1 MIVGS
6 HTLTPAEQSWID
18 ASTNAAKATL
28 CVPLAAAFNRLDAGF
43 LEPILTEGC
52 VYESQS
58 AIEGIRGK
66 AEVLGYFGEK
76 FATVRATG
84 VAHLTTAELAVDPG
98 GKPCVL
104 LRQRSSVFG
113 RPSLGAIAG
122 YLRVFPAGSDG
133 RLGRVML
140 VTSVPPPGLCRGTD
154 LFPGLSEDEVC
165 QARAFEGGRLPLS
178 EEVTFVLFAMPRV
191 LACDEMAR
199 DLRELIAAYAPAK
212 IRLVT
217 PRNREAC
224 LEHGVTGF
232 PTLLVT
238 WRGATVRTL
247 DGYHSNDQV
256 REALADL
263 FEPSENRKEDPSVS
277 REGRNPSPPPAPS
290 P

>member
-1 MIVGS
+1 MIVGVHS
-6 HTLTPAEQSWID
+6 PTPAEQSWID
-18 ASTNAAKATL
+18 GSVDPVKAAL
-28 CVPLAAAFNRLDAGF
+28 CVPLAAAFNRLDAE
-43 LEPILTEGC
+43 LLAPILTEGC

-66 AEVLGYFGEK
+66 AEVLGYFDGK
-76 FATVRATG
+76 FATLR
-84 VAHLTTAELAVDPG
+84 VAGAGHLTTAELAADPG

-113 RPSLGAIAG
+113 RPGLGTIAG
-122 YLRVFPAGSDG
+122 YIRVFPAGSDG

-140 VTSVPPPGLCRGTD
+140 VTSVPPPGLCRGAD

-165 QARAFEGGRLPLS
+165 QARAFEGGRIPLS
-178 EEVTFVLFAMPRV
+178 EEVTFTLFAMPRV

-199 DLRELIAAYAPAK
+199 DLRDLIVEYTPAK

-217 PRNREAC
+217 PKNREAC

-256 REALADL
+256 RAALADL
-263 FEPSENRKEDPSVS
+263 FQP
-277 REGRNPSPPPAPS
+277 
-290 P
+290 

>member
-1 MIVGS
+1 MS
-6 HTLTPAEQSWID
+6 DDDWHATPTPAERSWID
-18 ASTNAAKATL
+18 ASADAAKALL

-43 LEPILTEGC
+43 LEPLLTEGC

-58 AIEGIRGK
+58 AIKGIRGK
-66 AEVLGYFGEK
+66 AEVLGYLDGK
-76 FATVRATG
+76 FTTLRGAGAG
-84 VAHLTTAELAVDPG
+84 HLTTAELAADPG

-104 LRQRSSVFG
+104 LRQRSSVYG
-113 RPSLGAIAG
+113 RPGLGAIVG
-122 YLRVFPAGSDG
+122 FFRVFTAGTAG
-133 RLGRVML
+133 QLGRVML
-140 VTSVPPPGLCRGTD
+140 VTSVPPPGLCRGAG
-154 LFPGLSEDEVC
+154 LFPGLSPDEVR
-165 QARAFEGGRLPLS
+165 QAREFEGGRIALS

-217 PRNREAC
+217 PKNREAC
-224 LEHGVTGF
+224 LEHDVTGF

-263 FEPSENRKEDPSVS
+263 FQP
-277 REGRNPSPPPAPS
+277 
-290 P
+290 

>member
-1 MIVGS
+1 MS
-6 HTLTPAEQSWID
+6 EDDWHATPTPAEKSWID
-18 ASTNAAKATL
+18 AAADPAKAAL
-28 CVPLAAAFNRLDAGF
+28 CVPLAAAFNRLDVGF

-66 AEVLGYFGEK
+66 MEALGYLDGK
-76 FATVRATG
+76 FATLRAAG
-84 VAHLTTAELAVDPG
+84 AGHLTTAELAADPG

-104 LRQRSSVFG
+104 LRQRSSVYG
-113 RPSLGAIAG
+113 RPGLGAIVG
-122 YLRVFPAGSDG
+122 YFRVYPAGTAG
-133 RLGRVML
+133 QLGRAML
-140 VTSVPPPGLCRGTD
+140 VTSVPPPGLCRGAG
-154 LFPGLSEDEVC
+154 LFPGLSLDEVR
-165 QARAFEGGRLPLS
+165 QAHEFDGGRIALS

-199 DLRELIAAYAPAK
+199 DLRDLIVEYTPAK
-212 IRLVT
+212 IRLIT
-217 PRNREAC
+217 PKNREAC

-256 REALADL
+256 REALSDL
-263 FEPSENRKEDPSVS
+263 FQP
-277 REGRNPSPPPAPS
+277 
-290 P
+290 